1 MRARDKVFI
10 FWGSMD
16 ALAVVLYCAQSVRH
30 DRIPFIAD
38 MLSFS
43 TTVNTFSAGGY
54 NALLILFFCLDFVLL
69 LSFFA
74 SAWCFITRRPFASKL
89 ALCQEVLRLVSFRC
103 SVALF
108 PLFLAIAG
116 ESSVWLSGILFSVSE
131 CLKIYSLWVYKYE
144 KVASPA

>member
-1 MRARDKVFI
+1 MRARDKVFL

-43 TTVNTFSAGGY
+43 TAVDTFSAGGY

-116 ESSVWLSGILFSVSE
+116 ESSVWLSSILFSVSE

>member
-43 TTVNTFSAGGY
+43 TAVNTFSAGGY

-74 SAWCFITRRPFASKL
+74 SAWCFITQRPFASKL
-89 ALCQEVLRLVSFRC
+89 APCQEVLRLVSFRC

-116 ESSVWLSGILFSVSE
+116 ESSVWLSSILFSVSE

>member
-1 MRARDKVFI
+1 
-10 FWGSMD
+10 MD

-38 MLSFS
+38 MLFFS
-43 TTVNTFSAGGY
+43 TAVNTFSAGGY

-116 ESSVWLSGILFSVSE
+116 ESSVWLSSILFSVSE
-131 CLKIYSLWVYKYE
+131 WLKIYSLWVYKYE

>member
-1 MRARDKVFI
+1 MRARDKVFL

-43 TTVNTFSAGGY
+43 TAVNTFSAGGY

-116 ESSVWLSGILFSVSE
+116 ESSIWLSSILFSVSE

>member
-1 MRARDKVFI
+1 
-10 FWGSMD
+10 
-16 ALAVVLYCAQSVRH
+16 
-30 DRIPFIAD
+30 
-38 MLSFS
+38 
-43 TTVNTFSAGGY
+43 VNTFSAGGY

-74 SAWCFITRRPFASKL
+74 SAWCFITRKPFASKL

-116 ESSVWLSGILFSVSE
+116 ESSVWLSSILFSVSE

>member
-1 MRARDKVFI
+1 MRARDKVFL

-43 TTVNTFSAGGY
+43 TAVDTFSAGGY

-116 ESSVWLSGILFSVSE
+116 ESSIWLSSILFSVSE

>member
-43 TTVNTFSAGGY
+43 TAVDTFSAGGY
-54 NALLILFFCLDFVLL
+54 NALLILFFCLDLMLL

-116 ESSVWLSGILFSVSE
+116 ESSVWLSSILFSVSE

>member
-43 TTVNTFSAGGY
+43 TAVNTFSAGGY

-116 ESSVWLSGILFSVSE
+116 ESSVWLSSILFSVSE

>member
-43 TTVNTFSAGGY
+43 TAVDTFSAGGY

-74 SAWCFITRRPFASKL
+74 SAWCFITRKPFASKL

-116 ESSVWLSGILFSVSE
+116 ESSVWLSSILFSVSE

>member
-1 MRARDKVFI
+1 MRARDKVFL

-43 TTVNTFSAGGY
+43 TAVNTFTAGGY
-54 NALLILFFCLDFVLL
+54 NALLILFFYLDFVLL

-116 ESSVWLSGILFSVSE
+116 ESSIWLSSILFSVSE
-131 CLKIYSLWVYKYE
+131 CLKVYSLWVYKYE

>member
-43 TTVNTFSAGGY
+43 TAVNTFSAGGY
-54 NALLILFFCLDFVLL
+54 NALLILFFCLDLMLL

-116 ESSVWLSGILFSVSE
+116 QSSVWLSSILFSVSE

>member
-1 MRARDKVFI
+1 MKARDKVFI
-10 FWGSMD
+10 FWGCMD
-16 ALAVVLYCAQSVRH
+16 ALAVVLYCAQSARH

-43 TTVNTFSAGGY
+43 TAVNSLSAGGY
-54 NALLILFFCLDFVLL
+54 SALLFLFFCLDFVLL

-116 ESSVWLSGILFSVSE
+116 EASVWLSSVFFGVSE

-144 KVASPA
+144 KLVSPE

>member
-38 MLSFS
+38 MLSFI

-54 NALLILFFCLDFVLL
+54 NALLILFFCRDFVLL

>member
-38 MLSFS
+38 MLSFI